1 MMTLARIHGARAL
14 LFALLLVTP
23 HLASAQPAQV
33 GQISG
38 LITDASGGVLPGVT
52 VTAVSQERG
61 FSRNAVTDAA
71 GRYLFPAIPIGLYRV
86 MAELQGFKQ
95 VTLNDNLVET
105 EKTTRVD
112 VRLDVG
118 ALTERVDVIAETT
131 PIVDVTNPT
140 VETRV
145 RHEEFEKLPVARS
158 YQNLLNAAPG
168 VVSNQVTGTTGNVN
182 AHGALSSNNVFL
194 FDGIDTTDPT
204 TGTFGTNLNFEAI
217 QEVVVNTAAVS
228 AEYGRAVG
236 AIVNVIT
243 KSGTNKPSGSYKYLA
258 INDNWDAVNKT
269 VSETTKA
276 SLARTK
282 FNQINPVHALTGG
295 GPIRSDHAWAFTT
308 FEYQK
313 TTTPQRQTTG
323 QISEDYQQS
332 TKSKFWLLRLTGQLN
347 RSNNVWFKYH
357 RSPTDGFVVDYW
369 TGFGYA
375 AGERK
380 ALTAQDQGA
389 RTFAG
394 QWTGVIKSN
403 WTADASYADNDEFIT
418 VRPFELSTM
427 DNGAP
432 HLNLADTKVY
442 NGASYDGFVKRPRR
456 QFNSA
461 TTYFAKLAGHT
472 HSFKGGFDW
481 QDMKSSNLF
490 AFPNGQFFNDDDFRQ
505 ATRQLVRSTREDYDV
520 GASTSKGQVYAL
532 YFRDKFE
539 LGKRLFAEAGLRYE
553 HQTGTSDVGV
563 DTVATNTIS
572 PRLSAGYDIAGNG
585 TLLIVGSYGRF
596 YQGIIQDFSDSFAGI
611 PQQENYNNFVFNPL
625 TGQYVAAGRVEA
637 GASSFKP
644 NTDLRPVHLDETT
657 FGVQRQIGQ
666 RIGVGVRAVFRTWGD
681 LIDDVR
687 SFNADG
693 STARQVVNY
702 AAAER
707 TYKGIEFTFDKRLSN
722 NWNAAANYTY
732 GRTEGNHFQGT
743 FSALGDYLDA
753 TCRTANDPGI
763 GNAGTIPCREVQDG
777 ANRFGHPDYDRPHAV
792 KFGGAY
798 LKTFGPVNVT
808 TGLTG
813 RAVSKRT
820 FTPSRTVNILS
831 PATGAA
837 IATASYL
844 YEPLGSRRID
854 GTEFQ
859 MDFALEG
866 AWRATD
872 DIQAG
877 MKFEVFNLW
886 NSQEKVQVNNVTFCS
901 ATTGVP
907 AACAATRTAD
917 STTFFGAAT
926 ARGSFQLPRS
936 FRYSLIFRF

>member
-1 MMTLARIHGARAL
+1 MTLARRRVARAAA
-14 LFALLLVTP
+14 FALVLVTP
-23 HLASAQPAQV
+23 HLVSAQPAQV
-33 GQISG
+33 GQIGG

-61 FSRNAVTDAA
+61 FSRNAVTDSE
-71 GRYLFPAIPIGLYRV
+71 GRYLLPAIPIGLYRIL
-86 MAELQGFKQ
+86 AELQGFKQ

-112 VRLDVG
+112 VRLEVG
-118 ALTERVDVIAETT
+118 AISERVDVIAETT
-131 PIVDVTNPT
+131 PIVDVTNTT

-145 RHEEFEKLPVARS
+145 RNEEFEKLPVGRS
-158 YQNLLNAAPG
+158 YQSLLNAAPG
-168 VVSNQVTGTTGNVN
+168 VVSNSVTGTTGNVN

-217 QEVVVNTAAVS
+217 QEVVVNTSAVS

-243 KSGTNKPSGSYKYLA
+243 KSGTNTPHGSYKYLL
-258 INDNWDAVNKT
+258 INDNWDASNKT
-269 VSETTKA
+269 KSETTGA

-282 FNQINPVHALTGG
+282 FDQINPVHAFTGG
-295 GPIRSDHAWAFTT
+295 GPIRKNYAWAFTT
-308 FEYQK
+308 FEFQK
-313 TTTPQRQTTG
+313 TTSPQRQTTG
-323 QISEDYQQS
+323 QIPEDYQQS
-332 TKSKFWLLRLTGQLN
+332 TKSKFWLVRLSGQLN
-347 RSNNVWFKYH
+347 RNNNVWFKYH
-357 RSPTDGFVVDYW
+357 RSPTAGFVIDYW
-369 TGFGYA
+369 GGA

-389 RTFAG
+389 HTYAG
-394 QWTGVIKSN
+394 QWAGIFKSN
-403 WTADASYADNDEFIT
+403 WTADASYADNDEFIN
-418 VRPFELSTM
+418 VRPFELSSM

-432 HLNLADTKVY
+432 HFNLADSKFY
-442 NGASYDGFVKRPRR
+442 NGATFDGFVKRPRR

-461 TTYFAKLAGHT
+461 TTYFAKLAGHA

-490 AFPNGQFFNDDDFRQ
+490 AYPNGQLFNDNDFRQ
-505 ATRQLVRSTREDYDV
+505 ATRLLQRSTREDYDV

-532 YFRDKFE
+532 YFRDKLE

-553 HQTGTSDVGV
+553 RQTGTSDVGA
-563 DTVATNTIS
+563 DTVSTNTIS
-572 PRLSAGYDIAGNG
+572 PRLSAGYDTTGDG
-585 TLLIVGSYGRF
+585 KLLVVASYGRF

-611 PQQENYNNFVFNPL
+611 PQQSNYNNFVFNPL
-625 TGQYVAAGRVEA
+625 TGQYVPAGRVEI

-644 NTDLRPVHLDETT
+644 NADLRPVHLDEST

-681 LIDDVR
+681 LIDDIR
-687 SFNADG
+687 SFKPDG

-702 AAAER
+702 DAAER
-707 TYKGIEFTFDKRLSN
+707 SYKGIEFTFDKRLSN

-732 GRTEGNHFQGT
+732 GRTQGNHFAGT
-743 FSALGDYLDA
+743 FSTLGDYLDA
-753 TCRTANDPGI
+753 TCRTTADPGI
-763 GNAGTIPCREVQDG
+763 GNNGTISCSEVQNG
-777 ANRFGHPDYDRPHAV
+777 ANKFGHPTYDRPHTV
-792 KFGGAY
+792 KFSGAY
-798 LKTFGPVNVT
+798 VRPFGPVNVT
-808 TGLTG
+808 AGVTG
-813 RAVSKRT
+813 RAVSKQT
-820 FTPSRTVNILS
+820 FTPQRTVNILS
-831 PATGAA
+831 PTGAA
-837 IATASYL
+837 IATAAYF
-844 YEPLGSRRID
+844 YEPLGSRRVD
-854 GTEFQ
+854 GMDVL

-866 AWRATD
+866 AWRAWQD
-872 DIQAG
+872 VQAG

-886 NSQEKVQVNNVTFCS
+886 NAQEKVQANNLTFCS

-907 AACAATRTAD
+907 AACAATRTAG

-926 ARGSFQLPRS
+926 ARGAFQLPRT
-936 FRYSLIFRF
+936 FRYSVIFRF